1 MFAYTVLEIIK
12 ITLIVCRFGAK
23 MREDISSLV
32 SSMLH
37 SNIANDLNRILTNE
51 NIFDASVLRSFI
63 LDTVHDRE
71 DADEFFDDMKLDESF
86 IRGFMAGLIQ
96 CLLIQRSRNEVMGR
110 PSHADILQLYDASSA
125 YIMES
130 KL

>member
-1 MFAYTVLEIIK
+1 
-12 ITLIVCRFGAK
+12 

-37 SNIANDLNRILTNE
+37 SNIASDLERILTKE
-51 NIFDASVLRSFI
+51 NSFDAAVLRSFL
-63 LDTVHDRE
+63 LDAFHDTE
-71 DADEFFDDMKLDESF
+71 DTDEFFEDMKLGETF
-86 IRGFMAGLIQ
+86 LRGFMAGLIQ
-96 CLLIQRSRNEVMGR
+96 CLLLQRSRNEVMGR
-110 PSHADILQLYDASSA
+110 PSHADILQLYDASYA